1 MKKLLLLVF
10 LVFLVVLGQT
20 AYSQTAADRAIFQEA
35 EARFRVQ
42 DYELALDRYNAL
54 ITRHPSSPHLPD
66 AQFRR
71 GVTLSRLGRH
81 EEALVALRRVET
93 RFRSTQFLEFVP
105 FWQGLSNYHLGRHDD
120 AHAAFTAFLVNRQNS
135 ELVRQALLYRALA
148 SSELDNPDAAIED
161 LSRLVSH
168 VESPERESYAVASYL
183 SLLLTEGRIEEGLR
197 LAARLN
203 LDEVDSAWASAI
215 ALYIGELLLR
225 DDRPSE
231 AESYYQRVLNTE
243 PEAEARVVAPALTR
257 LFQSAL
263 RAEDEQRMD
272 ELVRT
277 AEQRLAAH
285 PLLLS
290 EFRQRA
296 GVESYRADQ
305 KDRAESLLLRAWEM
319 RSTVA
324 PEGAV
329 LLYLSETAL
338 ERGETARARRYLEGF
353 LEFGGADA
361 DVVLFRLAGLELSE
375 QNWSRSAELFSEY
388 QTQYPDSPRVSEAA
402 YQQAFALYRAGSLE
416 EAEQV
421 LLQVGSL
428 PGEGVPSWEIR
439 RLNASILRGQGR
451 VREATENLELY
462 LRDRPESIDARFEYL
477 KLLFRL
483 ERYGD
488 VVDQAEIIRANAE
501 NRGQLDAAARFEL
514 RYLTGLAHTAER
526 QYRDSLM
533 QLSGLA
539 ESIASADNGE
549 SLRLMIPYARYY
561 TGWALYRLAEYSEA
575 IREFELMINAHPDHE
590 LAPRAGYL
598 AGWSAYSLAEYQR
611 AEGLLRP
618 AFTQATTDVQRAEI
632 LFLLGQALAADA
644 RYTEAAV
651 EFRTVTQDYSESG
664 IADHAQFEYAGV
676 LQAQGRL
683 EAAAGAY
690 QAVYDRYPDSG
701 VAGRALYNRGEL
713 FFQAERYADARQAY
727 LEYRRAFPEG
737 GLFDAALYWGGV
749 ASSRLGEPAGALLL
763 WNQLINEYR
772 ESSFRAD
779 AMIQTARLH
788 ESRRDYRS
796 ALNMLT
802 QLLVAYPEQ
811 AATAQARRRADE
823 LVLLIGGIGERE
835 ASLLVR
841 VESGN
846 RAATPEGRAAILELG
861 RSVLVEGLGGVS
873 LGLIIPMLHETAAVA
888 QEDPSAAAEALY
900 LLGEHARSVG
910 EEAAAAEY
918 YLEAAA
924 VDPANADRTARSL
937 FRAGEAYQR
946 MGRRPEVV
954 ALLNQ
959 LEESF
964 PNSSWTEQARRV
976 LGGQ

>member
-10 LVFLVVLGQT
+10 LLAFGHR
-20 AYSQTAADRAIFQEA
+20 AYSQTAADRTIFQEA

-54 ITRHPSSPHLPD
+54 ISRHPSSPHLPD

-105 FWQGLSNYHLGRHDD
+105 FWQGISNYHLGRYDD
-120 AHAAFTAFLVNRQNS
+120 ARAAFGTFLLNRDNS

-148 SSELDNPDAAIED
+148 YSELNNPDAAIED
-161 LSRLVSH
+161 LTRLISYLGR
-168 VESPERESYAVASYL
+168 PERESYAVALYL
-183 SLLLTEGRIEEGLR
+183 SLLLGEGRVEEGLSLAGR
-197 LAARLN
+197 LD
-203 LDEVDSAWASAI
+203 LDELDPAWTAST
-215 ALYIGELLLR
+215 ALYLGELLLL
-225 DDRPSE
+225 DDRPTE
-231 AESYYQRVLNTE
+231 AMVYYQRVLEAE
-243 PEAEARVVAPALTR
+243 PEAEAHVVAPALTR

-263 RAEDEQRMD
+263 RAEDDQRMD
-272 ELVRT
+272 ELVRD
-277 AEQRLAAH
+277 AEQRLAAF

-296 GVESYRADQ
+296 GVESYRADH
-305 KDRAESLLLRAWEM
+305 KERAESLLLRAWEM

-324 PEGAV
+324 PEGVV
-329 LLYLSETAL
+329 LLYLSESAL
-338 ERGETARARRYLEGF
+338 DRGETARARRYLASFAEY
-353 LEFGGADA
+353 GGEDA
-361 DVVLFRLAGLELSE
+361 EHVLFRLAGLELTE
-375 QNWSRSAELFSEY
+375 QNWGRAAELFLEY
-388 QTQYPDSPRVSEAA
+388 RTDYPDSKRVAEAA
-402 YQQAFALYRAGSLE
+402 YQQAFALYRAGSLV

-421 LLQVGSL
+421 LSRVGSL
-428 PGEGVPSWEIR
+428 AGEELPIADIR

-451 VREATENLELY
+451 VPEAVESLELY
-462 LRDRPESIDARFEYL
+462 LRERPEGIDARFEYL

-483 ERYGD
+483 ERYEA
-488 VVDQAEIIRANAE
+488 VLVQAEILEDATGAAE
-501 NRGQLDAAARFEL
+501 GLDAAERFEL
-514 RYLTGLAHTAER
+514 RYLSGLAHTAER
-526 QYRDSLM
+526 QYRNALT
-533 QLSGLA
+533 QLAGLA
-539 ESIASADNGE
+539 ESISSSDSGE

-561 TGWALYRLAEYSEA
+561 TGWARYRLAEYNEA
-575 IREFELMINAHPDHE
+575 IREFELMIDAYPAHE

-611 AEGLLRP
+611 AEVLLRSVLP
-618 AFTQATTDVQRAEI
+618 RATTNTQRAEI
-632 LFLLGQALAADA
+632 LFLLGQALSADA

-651 EFRTVTQDYSESG
+651 EFRTVTLDFSESG
-664 IADHAQFEYAGV
+664 LADHAQFEYAGV

-683 EAAAGAY
+683 EAAARAY

-727 LEYRRAFPEG
+727 LEYRRAFSEG
-737 GLFDAALYWGGV
+737 ALFDAALYWGGL
-749 ASSRLGEPAGALLL
+749 ASTRLGEPAGALLL
-763 WNQLINEYR
+763 WNQLINEHR
-772 ESSFRAD
+772 DSTFRAD

-796 ALNMLT
+796 ALNILT

-811 AATAQARRRADE
+811 AATAEARRRADE

-841 VESGN
+841 IESAN
-846 RAATPEGRAAILELG
+846 RAATPEGRAAVLELG
-861 RSVLVEGLGGVS
+861 RSVLIEGLGGVS

-888 QEDPSAAAEALY
+888 QEDPPAAAEALS
-900 LLGEHARSVG
+900 LLGEHARTVG
-910 EEAAAAEY
+910 EHAAAAEY

-924 VDPANADRTARSL
+924 VDPGDADRTARSL

-946 MGRRPEVV
+946 VGRRPEAE
-954 ALLNQ
+954 ALLRQ

-964 PNSSWTEQARRV
+964 PSSSWTEQARRV

>member
-10 LVFLVVLGQT
+10 LSVFVQT
-20 AYSQTAADRAIFQEA
+20 AHSRTAADRTIFQEA

-105 FWQGLSNYHLGRHDD
+105 FWQGISNYHLGRYTD
-120 AHAAFTAFLVNRQNS
+120 ARTAFGAFLADRDNS

-148 SSELDNPDAAIED
+148 HSALNDPELAIDD
-161 LSRLVSH
+161 LSRLISYL
-168 VESPERESYAVASYL
+168 ESPERESYAVALYL
-183 SLLLTEGRIEEGLR
+183 SLMLGEGRIEEGVSF
-197 LAARLN
+197 AERLN
-203 LDEVDSAWASAI
+203 LDEVEAAWTASV
-215 ALYIGELLLR
+215 ALYLGELFLLDER
-225 DDRPSE
+225 
-231 AESYYQRVLNTE
+231 AN
-243 PEAEARVVAPALTR
+243 EAEAYYRRVLDTEPSADATVVAPALTR
-257 LFQSAL
+257 LFQAAL
-263 RAEDEQRMD
+263 RSEDEQSMD
-272 ELVRT
+272 ELVRS
-277 AEQRLAAH
+277 AEQRLATH
-285 PLLLS
+285 PFLLS

-296 GVESYRADQ
+296 GVESFRAGH
-305 KDRAESLLLRAWEM
+305 KERAEFLLLRAWEM
-319 RSTVA
+319 RATVV
-324 PEGAV
+324 PEGVV

-338 ERGETARARRYLEGF
+338 ERGDTARARRYLASFSEY
-353 LEFGGADA
+353 GGEDA
-361 DVVLFRLAGLELSE
+361 DRVLFRLASLELSE
-375 QNWSRSAELFSEY
+375 QNWSRAAELFLEYRTRYSE
-388 QTQYPDSPRVSEAA
+388 SERVAEAA
-402 YQQAFALYRAGSLE
+402 YQQSFALYRAGNPV
-416 EAEQV
+416 EAERV
-421 LLQVGSL
+421 LARVGSL
-428 PGEGVPSWEIR
+428 PGDEVPPADIR
-439 RLNASILRGQGR
+439 RLNASILRGQNR
-451 VREATENLELY
+451 VPEAVESLELY
-462 LRDRPESIDARFEYL
+462 LRERPESLDARFEYL

-483 ERYGD
+483 ERYEE
-488 VVDQAEIIRANAE
+488 VVRQAELISADTSVAD
-501 NRGQLDAAARFEL
+501 QLDASARFEL
-514 RYLTGLAHTAER
+514 RYLTGLAHTAGR
-526 QYRDSLM
+526 QYRAALS
-533 QLSGLA
+533 QLAGLA
-539 ESIASADNGE
+539 EDIAATDNGE

-561 TGWALYRLAEYSEA
+561 TGWARYRLAEYNEA
-575 IREFELMINAHPDHE
+575 IREFELMISAYPAHE
-590 LAPRAGYL
+590 LTPRAGYL
-598 AGWSAYSLAEYQR
+598 AGWSAYSLAEYRR
-611 AEGLLRP
+611 AEDLLRSALP
-618 AFTQATTDVQRAEI
+618 RATTNVQRAEI
-632 LFLLGQALAADA
+632 LFLLGQALSADS

-651 EFRTVTQDYSESG
+651 EFRTVTVDFPDSG
-664 IADHAQFEYAGV
+664 LADHAQFEYAGV

-683 EAAAGAY
+683 EAAATAY
-690 QAVYDRYPDSG
+690 QAVYDRYPTSG

-737 GLFDAALYWGGV
+737 SLFDAALYWGGL

-763 WNQLINEYR
+763 WNQLINEHR

-796 ALNMLT
+796 ALNVLT

-811 AATAQARRRADE
+811 AATAEARRRADE

-841 VESGN
+841 IESGN

-861 RSVLVEGLGGVS
+861 RSVIVEGLGGVN
-873 LGLIIPMLHETAAVA
+873 LGLIIPMLQETAAVA
-888 QEDPSAAAEALY
+888 QEAPSAAAEALV

-910 EEAAAAEY
+910 ENAAAAEY

-924 VDPANADRTARSL
+924 TDPADADRTARSL

-946 MGRRPEVV
+946 MGRRPEAE
-954 ALLNQ
+954 ALLEQ
-959 LEESF
+959 LQENF